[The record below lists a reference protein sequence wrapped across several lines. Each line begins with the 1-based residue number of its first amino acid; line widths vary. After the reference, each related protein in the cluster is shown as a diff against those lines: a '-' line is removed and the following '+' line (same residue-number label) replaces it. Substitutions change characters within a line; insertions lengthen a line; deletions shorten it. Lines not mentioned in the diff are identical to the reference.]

1 MQRQR
6 NRFHYAFRRLL
17 AILVDVA
24 VVFVRSLLIVVGKG
38 GHLFSGLQF
47 ALLALHV
54 PSGQRGQPE
63 RGWIIGKFAA
73 YDFSFAEFSKDLVQ
87 RFCNLPPRSEIIDL
101 TTNG

>member
-6 NRFHYAFRRLL
+6 NRFHSAFRRLL
-17 AILVDVA
+17 AILADVA

-54 PSGQRGQPE
+54 PSGQRGLRE
-63 RGWIIGKFAA
+63 GGWIFGKFAA
-73 YDFSFAEFSKDLVQ
+73 YDLSFAELSKEVKTWFKDFATYPQVQ
-87 RFCNLPPRSEIIDL
+87 RSSI
-101 TTNG
+101 